1 MDKFVVRKNKKPTN
15 HKIHNKPKR
24 KSQITHIVY
33 TDGACSNN
41 GKPYARAGYGVYF
54 GKDDPRNVSETFN
67 GPQTNNAAELLAIIK
82 ALTILSEEIMLGYKI
97 VIYSD
102 SSYAIRCCTTY
113 GAKCFKKNWTNPNN
127 KNKPIPNLEIVKTAY
142 LFCKDYSNIEFIH
155 IAAHTGEQDEHSL
168 GNEMADKLANESIGE
183 EYVPYKK
190 KVKEKKRIY
199 LNVPFGEKDEAKQ
212 MGARWES
219 SKKRWYIDGDNKHK
233 VQMMGRWGLD

>member
-1 MDKFVVRKNKKPTN
+1 MKT
-15 HKIHNKPKR
+15 
-24 KSQITHIVY
+24 Y
-33 TDGACSNN
+33 TLD
-41 GKPYARAGYGVYF
+41 Y
-54 GKDDPRNVSETFN
+54 
-67 GPQTNNAAELLAIIK
+67 
-82 ALTILSEEIMLGYKI
+82 
-97 VIYSD
+97 
-102 SSYAIRCCTTY
+102 
-113 GAKCFKKNWTNPNN
+113 FKKNWTNPNN

-142 LFCKDYSNIEFIH
+142 LFCKEYDNIEFVH
-155 IAAHTGEQDEHSL
+155 IEAHTGKQDEHSL
-168 GNEMADKLANESIGE
+168 GNEMADKLANEAIGE